1 MCILII
7 VIIIDID
14 FTTYETEFIR
24 KGSKRMRKYS
34 RQREVIKEFLK
45 DRTDHPTADTIY
57 TGVRQE
63 IPNISL
69 GTVYRN
75 LMLLSEEG
83 EIARLTV
90 GDGTVH
96 FDPNTTEHTH
106 FVCTHCGCV
115 QDLSIPNTEGLNQA
129 AGAHFSGKITGHR
142 LIFTGLCENCLAEKI
157 DQNCRRA

>member
-1 MCILII
+1 
-7 VIIIDID
+7 
-14 FTTYETEFIR
+14 
-24 KGSKRMRKYS
+24 MRKYS

-129 AGAHFSGKITGHR
+129 AGAHFQEKLPVTDLYSPDCVKIVWQKKSIKTADGPK
-142 LIFTGLCENCLAEKI
+142 LCAVLQI
-157 DQNCRRA
+157 TIHILF